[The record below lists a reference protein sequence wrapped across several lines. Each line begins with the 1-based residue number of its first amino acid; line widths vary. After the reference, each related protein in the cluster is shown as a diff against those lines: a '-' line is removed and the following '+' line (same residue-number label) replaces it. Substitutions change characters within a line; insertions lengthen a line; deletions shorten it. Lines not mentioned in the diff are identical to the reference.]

1 VLILFSINLVK
12 LIDRHGSHSCILL
25 VDGGSIRK
33 CLTWRPL
40 INSCTLNCSCMAY
53 AYADLSSA
61 WGTMDWATHRGVRTA
76 WRSPASLELVHPA
89 CLISWYA
96 RSSTPHLS
104 IPGAGSNICAQCEYV
119 TVIHV
124 ICRHRSKP
132 LRPVCE
138 MLVGWRMLQNI
149 LESSSNLSN
158 FPRPISSFSTNLQG
172 SLLIFCSSIPNYVY
186 ACNLIERNHWYQKHK
201 Q

>member
-1 VLILFSINLVK
+1 VGAWSLTSRRPDCGECGQLVA
-12 LIDRHGSHSCILL
+12 RHEAS
-25 VDGGSIRK
+25 
-33 CLTWRPL
+33 WRA
-40 INSCTLNCSCMAY
+40 IAIMESRMAY

-124 ICRHRSKP
+124 ICRHRSKAC
-132 LRPVCE
+132 LWDANRMELECSK
-138 MLVGWRMLQNI
+138 MFLDLVQICQIKYAEANLLFLNKLCI
-149 LESSSNLSN
+149 LKKKFKFARVTSD
-158 FPRPISSFSTNLQG
+158 
-172 SLLIFCSSIPNYVY
+172 FCSSKLSICMYPD
-186 ACNLIERNHWYQKHK
+186 WT
-201 Q
+201 

>member
-1 VLILFSINLVK
+1 MLILFSINLVK

-96 RSSTPHLS
+96 RSTTPHLS

-124 ICRHRSKP
+124 ICRHRSKAC
-132 LRPVCE
+132 LWDANRMELECSK
-138 MLVGWRMLQNI
+138 MFLDLVQICQIKYAEADLLFLNKLCI
-149 LESSSNLSN
+149 LKKKFKFARVTSD
-158 FPRPISSFSTNLQG
+158 
-172 SLLIFCSSIPNYVY
+172 FCSSKLSICMYPD
-186 ACNLIERNHWYQKHK
+186 WT
-201 Q
+201 

>member
-1 VLILFSINLVK
+1 
-12 LIDRHGSHSCILL
+12 
-25 VDGGSIRK
+25 
-33 CLTWRPL
+33 
-40 INSCTLNCSCMAY
+40 MAY

-138 MLVGWRMLQNI
+138 MLVGW
-149 LESSSNLSN
+149 S
-158 FPRPISSFSTNLQG
+158 
-172 SLLIFCSSIPNYVY
+172 
-186 ACNLIERNHWYQKHK
+186 
-201 Q
+201 